1 MSDILV
7 TIGQGETYQVT
18 LGQGILPHA
27 LSHAIGGSDTLEEYY
42 YPRSNPSGY
51 AQSGD
56 FATVQ
61 YVDDISGSLYSQISF
76 PSNVVFTTGDQ
87 AINGAKN
94 FSIRPTVNGTGVLL
108 SGEGGGAVSTGD
120 LVNVFY
126 PLNTNP
132 SGYITG
138 VDLSLYQTVASA
150 TGVSGYLQNQI
161 NNIDLSN
168 LETATGSLDV
178 RVSAIESVS
187 GDFVLDSNTGAFLT
201 TGAGDS
207 RYYPIS
213 SNPSGY
219 ITGVDLS
226 DYALSSETG
235 SFLTIE
241 ETGSFYP
248 RFSNPLGYLVAAD
261 ISSLASTEYVTGIS
275 GYLQGN
281 ISALQ
286 TATGDLN
293 NRSIKTM
300 FISGTSVKTVTLVRT
315 DGSTISTTFT
325 DISGDFSV
333 ASGYLQGQI
342 DTLNSQ
348 TGDYVLT
355 SETGSFLT
363 VETDPIF
370 SASTAYS
377 INSTLTG
384 QWGTSYNDSITG
396 IDVVGTSSKIIT
408 LYQRDGSTL
417 TASFSDIE
425 GTGGGGNDYFLTGAS
440 FNSANGDLNLYLN
453 DGSVV
458 TESLDGRYATGSF
471 LTSES
476 GDSRYYPLSS
486 NPSDYLVSSDISNLE
501 SATGNLNTRLQSVE
515 SLSGQW
521 DTSYNRSITGLSV
534 SGTTTKTI
542 SLFSQSGGIISG
554 SFEDSSGGSS
564 IDTTVIA
571 TKGGTDQTENFTTNT
586 YIQVTFGTE
595 VQDDDGDFASST
607 LTVEAGEIWIISGAV
622 TSQPSGNAYAHLLS
636 LFKDGS
642 IYKKLSV
649 SSGYSVPYITQG
661 FYIIVSEAGDY
672 TIRLAYSFIT
682 TKTIEGDADAT
693 YLICRRLK

>member
-1 MSDILV
+1 MSDVTV
-7 TIGQGETYQVT
+7 TIGQQETYQVN
-18 LGQGILPHA
+18 LGEEVVPYQVSISQGFAPHA
-27 LSHAIGGSDTLEEYY
+27 SSHAPGNSDSIEDYY
-42 YPRSNPSGY
+42 YPRNNPSGY
-51 AQSGD
+51 ATSGD
-56 FATVQ
+56 FATVD
-61 YVDDISGSLYSQISF
+61 YVDGISGALYSQVSF

-87 AINGAKN
+87 TINGAKN
-94 FSIRPTVNGTGVLL
+94 FSTRPTVNGTGVLL

-168 LETATGSLDV
+168 LETATGNLDV
-178 RVSAIESVS
+178 RVSTIESVS

-241 ETGSFYP
+241 ETGNFYP

-261 ISSLASTEYVTGIS
+261 ISSLASTEYVTG
-275 GYLQGN
+275 
-281 ISALQ
+281 
-286 TATGDLN
+286 
-293 NRSIKTM
+293 
-300 FISGTSVKTVTLVRT
+300 V
-315 DGSTISTTFT
+315 
-325 DISGDFSV
+325 
-333 ASGYLQGQI
+333 SGYLQGQI

-363 VETDPIF
+363 DESDPIF

-396 IDVVGTSSKIIT
+396 IDVVGTSSKTIT

-571 TKGGTDQTENFTTNT
+571 TKGGTDQTESFTANT

-622 TSQPSGNAYAHLLS
+622 TSQPTGNAYAHLLS

-672 TIRLAYSFIT
+672 TIRLTYSFTT